1 MTTLFQARPYGRPVE
16 ITNNIRRKK
25 LHRMDQSFIFLEA
38 VLAIDSVRAST
49 QFRRKRESL
58 HLQLRYFFKN
68 RFIHFH
74 ISSVRVIRP
83 FERNKL
89 SFFKHW
95 NQQIFSCT
103 SLKCIAGQIQVQKP
117 TVAVSINQMPDH
129 T

>member
-89 SFFKHW
+89 SFLSIEINKSFPAPVSNVLQVRFKFRS
-95 NQQIFSCT
+95 Q
-103 SLKCIAGQIQVQKP
+103 L
-117 TVAVSINQMPDH
+117 
-129 T
+129 